1 LERNI
6 HKQLHILRFIKYNAN
21 IWASVDILV
30 VCVIIKNKKMKTLLY
45 ISTLILLISCGQK
58 NSNSTSESKKN
69 NKDSISKTSN
79 LTDSKIEFKKY
90 VADGMFLKGKI
101 RLFDNNL
108 KIIGK
113 LEIDKITLAQ
123 ILEKSTKMYNVEG
136 QTDNCEKAYF
146 LKVKYLD
153 NDYLL
158 FGQDVY
164 EINNKQKIST
174 QNENRE
180 KLTLFPITNFKM
192 GASDEEGLTTCDDY
206 SLLVLLN
213 ENKNQYSLMKYPNN
227 EDIHGE
233 ASNKYASLFHD
244 DGSEEKIYKLTVKQ
258 DTLVIGIKATYQE
271 GGSVF
276 NLKVKL
282 SGEPPETR
290 ISDRIRFET
299 DEELKKMDEIK

>member
-1 LERNI
+1 
-6 HKQLHILRFIKYNAN
+6 
-21 IWASVDILV
+21 
-30 VCVIIKNKKMKTLLY
+30 MKTLLY
-45 ISTLILLISCGQK
+45 ISTLLLLMSCGQK
-58 NSNSTSESKKN
+58 TNNSNTELMTIKN
-69 NKDSISKTSN
+69 DSIVTTSN
-79 LTDSKIEFKKY
+79 LTESKIEFKKY
-90 VADGMFLKGKI
+90 VVDGMFLKGKI
-101 RLFDNNL
+101 RIFDNEM
-108 KIIGK
+108 KIKEK
-113 LEIDKITLAQ
+113 LEVDKITHVQ

-136 QTDNCEKAYF
+136 NTDNCERAYF
-146 LKVKYLD
+146 LKVKYQD
-153 NDYLL
+153 KDYTV

-164 EINNKQKIST
+164 QINDKQKIST
-174 QNENRE
+174 QNKNKE
-180 KLTLFPITNFKM
+180 KLTLFPITNFKI

-213 ENKNQYSLMKYPNN
+213 EKKNQYSLMKYPNN

-233 ASNKYASLFHD
+233 AANKYASLFHD
-244 DGSEEKIYKLTVKQ
+244 DSSEEKIYKLTVKQ

-282 SGEPPETR
+282 SGELPDTK